1 MKDTMEA
8 KLAPVPSGGF
18 LDKVKHAQRQQMF
31 ASFVDFA
38 GGLKG
43 DQVLDLENPWSA
55 HQDSLSQW
63 LAPEQRGAVTT
74 QTFAGAEQRLPFGDH
89 AFDWVFCHD
98 LLAWVG
104 DSSAQLALLQELDRV
119 ARKGLFVTA
128 YNRKHPIDFHSNLP
142 LLHLV
147 TGKSAA
153 RQPRSPQLLDAP
165 ALKELAGQLPGQPHI
180 DVGHLR
186 YGVLKAQLS
195 LQVRK

>member
-8 KLAPVPSGGF
+8 KLPPVPERGF
-18 LDKVKHAQRQQMF
+18 LENVKHAQRQQMF

-38 GGLKG
+38 EGIGA
-43 DQVLDLENPWSA
+43 DRVLDLESPWA
-55 HQDSLSQW
+55 RQQETLAQW
-63 LAPEQRGAVTT
+63 LASETSKVITT
-74 QTFAGAEQRLPFGDH
+74 QVFSKTEKRLPFADN

-98 LLAWVG
+98 LLAYVG
-104 DSSAQLALLQELDRV
+104 DSGAQSALLQEFDRV

-128 YNRKHPIDFHSNLP
+128 YNRKHLIDFNSKLP

-147 TGKSAA
+147 TGKSTS
-153 RQPRSPQLLDAP
+153 RHSQKPQLLDAP
-165 ALKELAGQLPGQPHI
+165 TLKELAGKLPGQPHI
-180 DVGHLR
+180 DVGHIR

>member
-1 MKDTMEA
+1 MKDTMQA
-8 KLAPVPSGGF
+8 NFAPAPDRGF

-31 ASFVDFA
+31 AAFVDFA
-38 GGLKG
+38 GGIG
-43 DQVLDLENPWSA
+43 TDRVLDLESPWARQSGT
-55 HQDSLSQW
+55 LSQW
-63 LAPEQRGAVTT
+63 LAPEQGKAVTT
-74 QTFAGAEQRLPFGDH
+74 QVFSRSEQRLPFADQ

-98 LLAWVG
+98 LLAYAG
-104 DSSAQLALLQELDRV
+104 DNGAQGALLQEMDRV

-128 YNRKHPIDFHSNLP
+128 YNRKHPIDFNSNLP
-142 LLHLV
+142 LLHLL

-153 RQPRSPQLLDAP
+153 RQPHRPHLLDAP
-165 ALKELAGQLPGQPHI
+165 ALKALAAKLPGQPHI